1 MSKFCG
7 TAPVSEVPGDSSA
20 PGSSDTLAD
29 LDGGVESAF
38 VLGSSEEDPIPAGRS
53 SDDSSLEKTIE
64 YAAWAWDIDSPSME
78 FNIYERKGPGMELL
92 FCTVVHTDGGRKR
105 RSVAQF
111 SVAVSN
117 MREGLRMVQLRNRQ
131 TGAFLHGGA
140 ACMLVDVSFR
150 PVQDGDILP
159 EGPVDE
165 SAAACLG
172 VGRG

>member
-1 MSKFCG
+1 M
-7 TAPVSEVPGDSSA
+7 
-20 PGSSDTLAD
+20 
-29 LDGGVESAF
+29 
-38 VLGSSEEDPIPAGRS
+38 LGSSEEDPIPAGRS

-117 MREGLRMVQLRNRQ
+117 MREGLRMVQLRNHQ